1 MKIMFA
7 VPSFWPSQDGVAN
20 ITGYLARGLAERG
33 HEILIFTSAGKS
45 GLQVLPESETYQGMR
60 IERMRVEMRWPLKL
74 KGRDEKSC
82 PARYLEQIRKFSPDV
97 LVVVCAQTWTLD

>member
-1 MKIMFA
+1 MKVMFA

-45 GLQVLPESETYQGMR
+45 GLQVLPESETKVLETVNNSQEAYDKWNAIKR
-60 IERMRVEMRWPLKL
+60 P
-74 KGRDEKSC
+74 EK
-82 PARYLEQIRKFSPDV
+82 ARKNL
-97 LVVVCAQTWTLD
+97 